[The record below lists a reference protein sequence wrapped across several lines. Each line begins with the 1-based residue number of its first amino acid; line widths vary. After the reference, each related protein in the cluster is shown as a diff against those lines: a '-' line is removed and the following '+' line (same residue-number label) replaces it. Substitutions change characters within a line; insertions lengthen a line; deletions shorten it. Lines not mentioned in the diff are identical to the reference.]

1 MTDNIFNIKDLIKYR
16 TPMNPGDNW
25 GVIVDIL
32 KVEDSTKK
40 ETKGTKLYRINPLD
54 TVLGYYFIQE
64 NNILQAYSM
73 YYEEKKD

>member
-1 MTDNIFNIKDLIKYR
+1 MTDNIFNVEDLIKYR
-16 TPMNPGDNW
+16 TPMNPRDNW

-40 ETKGTKLYRINPLD
+40 ETRGTKLYRINPLD
-54 TVLGYYFIQE
+54 TGLGYYFIEE
-64 NNILQAYSM
+64 NNIVQAYSK

>member
-40 ETKGTKLYRINPLD
+40 ETRVTKLYRINPLD
-54 TVLGYYFIQE
+54 TGLGYYFIEE
-64 NNILQAYSM
+64 NNIVQAYSM

>member
-40 ETKGTKLYRINPLD
+40 ETKGTKLYRINQLD

-73 YYEEKKD
+73 YYEEKEA

>member
-25 GVIVDIL
+25 GVIVEIL
-32 KVEDSTKK
+32 KVEDSMKQ
-40 ETKGTKLYRINPLD
+40 ETRGTKLYRIKPLD
-54 TVLGYYFIQE
+54 IGLSCYFVEE
-64 NNILQAYSM
+64 NNIVQAYSM

>member
-16 TPMNPGDNW
+16 IPMNPGDNW

-40 ETKGTKLYRINPLD
+40 ETKGTKLYGINPLD
-54 TVLGYYFIQE
+54 TALGYYFIQE